1 MAHQD
6 ALNHAGWSGP
16 RETVGATGSAL
27 ALTAGAGILAAGIM
41 GYLEAH
47 GPSGSSPGPWS
58 YTGNGAL
65 AVFAYV
71 PLILMAGWSVLL
83 VWQRGY
89 LQPVAIITGLAVLLT
104 GAIAG
109 LVNEIGVVGQL
120 PDTSRTVHV
129 YSPVAN
135 SVVAGLALV
144 VALTLASRFGK
155 KRRRQTVLAVLPALV
170 AVGVALVLSL
180 KEGVWYGLSFT
191 QSLLVPLTIVVPL
204 AAGQPRADVS
214 HPRVSRVITAVVSV
228 LVPVALVGG
237 FMLEE
242 LVAGLGAG

>member
-1 MAHQD
+1 
-6 ALNHAGWSGP
+6 
-16 RETVGATGSAL
+16 
-27 ALTAGAGILAAGIM
+27 
-41 GYLEAH
+41 
-47 GPSGSSPGPWS
+47 
-58 YTGNGAL
+58 
-65 AVFAYV
+65 
-71 PLILMAGWSVLL
+71 
-83 VWQRGY
+83 
-89 LQPVAIITGLAVLLT
+89 
-104 GAIAG
+104 
-109 LVNEIGVVGQL
+109 
-120 PDTSRTVHV
+120 
-129 YSPVAN
+129 
-135 SVVAGLALV
+135 
-144 VALTLASRFGK
+144 
-155 KRRRQTVLAVLPALV
+155 VLAVLPALV